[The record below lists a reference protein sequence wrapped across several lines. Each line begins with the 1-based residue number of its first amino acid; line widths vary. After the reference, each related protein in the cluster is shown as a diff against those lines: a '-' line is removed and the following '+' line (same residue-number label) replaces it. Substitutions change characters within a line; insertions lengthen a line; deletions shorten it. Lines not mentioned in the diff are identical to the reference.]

1 MDAKDLT
8 FGIDYAEF
16 QIMRSWSKF
25 AFQSL
30 CY

>member
-8 FGIDYAEF
+8 FGIDYVEF
-16 QIMRSWSKF
+16 RIMRSWSEF